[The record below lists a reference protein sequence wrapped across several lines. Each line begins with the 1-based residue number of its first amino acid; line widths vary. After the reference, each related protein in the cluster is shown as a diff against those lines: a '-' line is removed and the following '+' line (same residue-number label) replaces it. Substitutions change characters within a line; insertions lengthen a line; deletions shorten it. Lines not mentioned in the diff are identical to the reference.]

1 MEDRMDSHLW
11 RQLQAVGQLT
21 FTDDFFDPKWSHTP
35 DIQFARR
42 AVRTDIATVEPDV
55 VANLELRCG
64 LRMMIMVGLVQG
76 LGMLQVVMEHSVELA
91 ELFNEAF
98 GSGINGLGGCGN
110 WQEVSRVVT
119 LIGEEGGEFG

>member
-1 MEDRMDSHLW
+1 MEDGMDSHLR

-42 AVRTDIATVEPDV
+42 AVRTNIATAEPDM
-55 VANLELRCG
+55 VANLELWCG
-64 LRMMIMVGLVQG
+64 LRMTIMVGVVQG
-76 LGMLQVVMEHSVELA
+76 LGMLQVVTEYSVELA

-98 GSGINGLGGCGN
+98 GGVINRLGGCGN
-110 WQEVSRVVT
+110 WQEVSPVVT
-119 LIGEEGGEFG
+119 